1 MLLSFTAGGWTTAG
15 VEGRTFRPDEAV
27 LVVLRPERLSISP
40 APPADEATGRV
51 QARVMDIVFQGPV
64 VRFDLQ
70 APDESQLVVLL
81 MAHERPSGIESGD
94 KVWVSWDPAIA
105 YGLALTGANP

>member
-1 MLLSFTAGGWTTAG
+1 
-15 VEGRTFRPDEAV
+15 
-27 LVVLRPERLSISP
+27 
-40 APPADEATGRV
+40 
-51 QARVMDIVFQGPV
+51 MDIVFQGPV